1 MEFTLKNCFLSF
13 FVVGLSL
20 TLFFSCSS
28 YKIEKYLEYQ
38 TNCINCGTSSYGILQ
53 VEIIKSIRSD
63 SSVFIT
69 IKNLSDET
77 VIMDDKLFTGSQ
89 DGKIVM
95 IPIGTENPYLRY
107 SKSFLKLRSESE
119 TSHNISLGYT
129 GQSKYEQGTTTV
141 YQYDPITPLP
151 IPPKTTVTYYIK
163 DYPLSLVN
171 ERIKL
176 EKKLDDYNNYTI
188 NWDNVNSYIK
198 RMSESIFGLHL
209 IYRKINETV
218 WRNYDLMYKL
228 ANIQIVKKTKK
239 IK

>member
-28 YKIEKYLEYQ
+28 YKIEKYVEYQ
-38 TNCINCGTSSYGILQ
+38 TNCINCGTSSDGIIQ
-53 VEIIKSIRSD
+53 VEIIQSVKSD

-95 IPIGTENPYLRY
+95 IPVGTENPYLRY
-107 SKSFLKLRSESE
+107 SNSFLNLSSESIPKY
-119 TSHNISLGYT
+119 NIFLGYT
-129 GQSKYEQGTTTV
+129 SQLKYEQGTTTI

-151 IPPKTTVTYYIK
+151 IPPKTTVNYYIK
-163 DYPLSLVN
+163 NYPLSLVN
-171 ERIKL
+171 ERITL
-176 EKKLDDYNNYTI
+176 EKKWDDYNYTI
-188 NWDNVNSYIK
+188 NWDNVNFYIK

-218 WRNYDLMYKL
+218 WRNYDLIYKL
-228 ANIQIVKKTKK
+228 TNIAIVKKK